1 MSIYEINTEIL
12 LYAYHPYKEQFD
24 FAQETYD
31 FSVLFLLQHGCF
43 RCHVDNGA
51 AQLIQPGA
59 ILFCPSGHTLYR
71 ETLSPITMHQICFRG
86 VDFPDTLPAIPPR
99 VQENLLHMSEYGMC
113 FTPSLYPRLIHYCR
127 DTLQVLYEQI
137 KTPTDFD
144 SLLAFLDQNFTQP
157 ITNSELCQRLH
168 CSEVTLIACFRR
180 AVGLTPQQYICHKR
194 LDYAKQLLLTTSLT
208 QKQIAGSS
216 GFTDPL
222 YFSRV
227 FSRSI
232 GMSPSDYRRRFKL

>member
-1 MSIYEINTEIL
+1 MI
-12 LYAYHPYKEQFD
+12 A
-24 FAQETYD
+24 
-31 FSVLFLLQHGCF
+31 
-43 RCHVDNGA
+43 
-51 AQLIQPGA
+51 
-59 ILFCPSGHTLYR
+59 
-71 ETLSPITMHQICFRG
+71 
-86 VDFPDTLPAIPPR
+86 
-99 VQENLLHMSEYGMC
+99 ENLREVRENIARAAASAG
-113 FTPSLYPRLIHYCR
+113 R
-127 DTLQVLYEQI
+127 D
-137 KTPTDFD
+137 P
-144 SLLAFLDQNFTQP
+144 
-157 ITNSELCQRLH
+157 
-168 CSEVTLIACFRR
+168 SEVTLIACFRR